1 MIRILYGADTYSRTL
16 ALDRIRD
23 ELTAEGADVLR
34 FDASVPMEELLA
46 AIHTL
51 PFMASRR
58 LVIVEGLLARAGTGR
73 RGGGRKRDS
82 GSGRAAA
89 GAPFWAPLA
98 DAAPGLPPTTE
109 LALIDGA
116 VERDNPLLKA
126 LAPHAEARPFHPM
139 PQRDVPGWIVAHARE
154 AGVRMAP
161 DATRLLAE
169 LCGPNLWAAA
179 AEIEKLRLYAGDR
192 EATAGDV
199 RALAASVRDESVF
212 AMVDAVVEGRA
223 RDALRMLTEL
233 RADGE
238 AGPRL
243 LTMIARQY
251 RLLILAREL
260 ASGGLAAP
268 DIGRRIGLTNEYA
281 LRKAMQQAARAD
293 MARLEAAMARV
304 LDADVAMKRGEMT
317 EDLALELLVA
327 DLARTA

>member
-34 FDASVPMEELLA
+34 FDASVSMEELLA

-51 PFMASRR
+51 PFMAPRR
-58 LVIVEGLLARAGTGR
+58 LIIVEGLLARAGTGR
-73 RGGGRKRDS
+73 RSGGRRRS
-82 GSGRAAA
+82 GAGERTAAA
-89 GAPFWAPLA
+89 PWWTPLA

-116 VERDNPLLKA
+116 LDRDNPLLKA
-126 LAPHAEARPFHPM
+126 LAPHAEARPPFLPLR
-139 PQRDVPGWIVAHARE
+139 QGDVPGWIVAHARE

-161 DATRLLAE
+161 DAVRLLAE

-192 EATAGDV
+192 EATAADV
-199 RALAASVRDESVF
+199 RALAAPVRDESVF

-233 RADGE
+233 RADGS
-238 AGPRL
+238 AGPYL

-304 LDADVAMKRGEMT
+304 LDADVAMKRGELT

-327 DLARTA
+327 DLAHPV